1 MMRALAFALLLAAC
15 AAPPPSKSSANA
27 RPLAGTSWVMV
38 HEEDARAV
46 PTIEFR
52 EAGRAS
58 GSTGC
63 NQWFAQVDRS
73 EAGLSFDAI
82 GMTRR
87 ACEAAAMEVE
97 RDFAER
103 LGRARAAQVDED
115 MLTLIGENGEAVAR
129 FERAG
134 R

>member
-1 MMRALAFALLLAAC
+1 V
-15 AAPPPSKSSANA
+15 APPPAKNNPNP
-27 RPLAGTSWVMV
+27 RPLAGTNWVMI
-38 HEEDARAV
+38 HEAGARAV
-46 PTIEFR
+46 PTIAFR

-73 EAGLSFDAI
+73 DAGLSFNSI
-82 GMTRR
+82 GITRR
-87 ACEAAAMEVE
+87 ACEPSAMEIE
-97 RDFAER
+97 RNFAES
-103 LGRARAAQVDED
+103 LGQSRAAQVDED

-129 FERAG
+129 FERA

>member
-1 MMRALAFALLLAAC
+1 MIRALAVALLLAAC
-15 AAPPPSKSSANA
+15 AAPPPSKNNPNA

-38 HEEDARAV
+38 HEADARDV

-63 NQWFAQVDRS
+63 TQWFAQVDRS
-73 EAGLSFDAI
+73 EAGLSFNAI

-87 ACEAAAMEVE
+87 ACEPSAMEIE
-97 RDFAER
+97 RDFADR

-129 FERAG
+129 FERA

>member
-1 MMRALAFALLLAAC
+1 MIRALTLALLLAAC
-15 AAPPPSKSSANA
+15 VAPPPAKNNPIA

-38 HEEDARAV
+38 HEAGARAV
-46 PTIEFR
+46 PTIAFL

-73 EAGLSFDAI
+73 EAGLGFNAI

-87 ACEAAAMEVE
+87 ACEPAAMEIE
-97 RDFAER
+97 RNFAEA

-129 FERAG
+129 FERV

>member
-1 MMRALAFALLLAAC
+1 MMRALAFALLLTAC
-15 AAPPPSKSSANA
+15 AAPPPASDPSS
-27 RPLAGTSWVMV
+27 RTLAGTNWVMV
-38 HEEDARAV
+38 HEAGPRAP

-52 EAGRAS
+52 DADRAS

-63 NQWFAQVDRS
+63 NQWFAQVDRR
-73 EAGLSFDAI
+73 EAGLTFNSI

-87 ACEAAAMEVE
+87 ACEAAAMEIE
-97 RDFAER
+97 RDFADR
-103 LGRARAAQVDED
+103 LARARGAQVNED

-129 FERAG
+129 FERGA

>member
-1 MMRALAFALLLAAC
+1 MIRTLLLAILLAAC
-15 AAPPPSKSSANA
+15 AAPPPAKGSNPNT
-27 RPLAGTSWVMV
+27 RPLAGTSWVML
-38 HEEDARAV
+38 DTNNRPA

-58 GSTGC
+58 GFAGC

-73 EAGLSFDAI
+73 DGGLRFNAI

-87 ACEAAAMEVE
+87 ACEAPLMAIE
-97 RDFAER
+97 RNFADALR
-103 LGRARAAQVDED
+103 RTQAAQLDERT
-115 MLTLIGENGEAVAR
+115 LTLIDESGEVVAR
-129 FERAG
+129 FERS

>member
-1 MMRALAFALLLAAC
+1 MMRALAFALLLTAC
-15 AAPPPSKSSANA
+15 AAPPVKSGPSS
-27 RPLAGTSWVMV
+27 RTLAGTNWVMV
-38 HEEDARAV
+38 HEAGPRAL

-52 EAGRAS
+52 DADRAS

-63 NQWFAQVDRS
+63 NQWFAQVDRR
-73 EAGLSFDAI
+73 EAGLTFNSI

-87 ACEAAAMEVE
+87 ACEPSAMEVE

-103 LGRARAAQVDED
+103 LGRARAAQVDEN
-115 MLTLIGENGEAVAR
+115 MLTLIGEDGEAVAR
-129 FERAG
+129 FERAA

>member
-1 MMRALAFALLLAAC
+1 MMRALALALLVAAC
-15 AAPPPSKSSANA
+15 AAPPPEKNNPNA
-27 RPLAGTSWVMV
+27 RPLAGTSWIMV
-38 HEEDARAV
+38 HEASARAV
-46 PTIEFR
+46 PTIEFS

-73 EAGLSFDAI
+73 EAGLSFNAI

-87 ACEAAAMEVE
+87 ACEPAAMEVE
-97 RDFAER
+97 RDFADR
-103 LGRARAAQVDED
+103 LGQARAAQVDED
-115 MLTLIGENGEAVAR
+115 MLTLIGENGQAVAR
-129 FERAG
+129 FERV

>member
-1 MMRALAFALLLAAC
+1 MMRALALALVLVAC
-15 AAPPPSKSSANA
+15 AAPPPSKSSPSA
-27 RPLAGTSWVMV
+27 RPLTGTSWVMV
-38 HEEDARAV
+38 REAEARAV

-58 GSTGC
+58 GFTGC

-73 EAGLSFDAI
+73 EAGLSFNAI

-87 ACEAAAMEVE
+87 ACEPAAMEIE
-97 RDFAER
+97 RDFADR
-103 LGRARAAQVDED
+103 LGRVRAAQVDEE